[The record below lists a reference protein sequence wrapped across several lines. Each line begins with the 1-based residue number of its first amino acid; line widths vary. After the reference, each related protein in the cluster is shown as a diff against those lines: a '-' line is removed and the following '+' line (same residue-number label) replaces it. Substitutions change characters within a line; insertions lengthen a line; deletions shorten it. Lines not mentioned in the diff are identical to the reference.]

1 MEINENIL
9 HPIDFEYN
17 HRDDEFLNLVC
28 VAVDNKRFWLNNNE
42 ELSDFQAY
50 MKSIE
55 GGILVCHAA
64 SLAEIP
70 CCIKAGIDVDRYCW
84 FDTFV
89 TEKRLR
95 AFNGKIESALSLIE
109 VLRSYGIDYGYT
121 SQEKEDLRG
130 IIIDGTNIEYKRF
143 EILDYCSEDIGHLK
157 QLALKQIEKLE
168 HQLTLDKLIDVSD
181 LHSKVCNT
189 DVLFANFITQQS
201 KCNITTAKMYFEPFD
216 VDYNKIKQLSDPR
229 LVGLLKQNLN
239 TLIPGLYDEFG
250 TKKDDVVRK
259 FIMDEDS
266 TAYDWF
272 KYRGYLTP
280 SDNKI
285 SLKDDFLNEYLSE
298 HKGMS
303 DKLDTFRQINKVI
316 KACSGFQKE
325 GEGNWITPNLFKD
338 GMHCNAS
345 EFGTVTSRYTPKPSK
360 GWVPGMG
367 KALRGLLK
375 PNNKNEAYFALDFN
389 AQEIWV
395 IGQLSKDKKLLDTY
409 SSNDIYMSVAQ
420 KMGLYPDDLKIPTE
434 AERSEEWFKPYK
446 PLRQKIKG
454 MVLGLNYGMSEFS
467 LAERS
472 NMSTVEAVEMV
483 ANYNKTYY
491 NKFDWTE
498 TIVNYFENH
507 MTLLAQRDICIKHW
521 NYREGKARN
530 KRQAMNFPV
539 QCLGATITRRALEL
553 AFSNG
558 LKPIFPVHD
567 EIYFK
572 TTLDKLDDD
581 VACAR
586 KCMIKAAFDAIG
598 EGALRE
604 YPIKVGEVEVTT
616 WNKVPKHSGGEA
628 TADLIER
635 NLLLLK
641 TLPSNYAPFKT
652 KKTKRSSK
660 AERSKAEQEGN
671 SNLEDFFV

>member
-1 MEINENIL
+1 
-9 HPIDFEYN
+9 
-17 HRDDEFLNLVC
+17 
-28 VAVDNKRFWLNNNE
+28 
-42 ELSDFQAY
+42 
-50 MKSIE
+50 
-55 GGILVCHAA
+55 
-64 SLAEIP
+64 
-70 CCIKAGIDVDRYCW
+70 
-84 FDTFV
+84 
-89 TEKRLR
+89 
-95 AFNGKIESALSLIE
+95 
-109 VLRSYGIDYGYT
+109 
-121 SQEKEDLRG
+121 
-130 IIIDGTNIEYKRF
+130 
-143 EILDYCSEDIGHLK
+143 
-157 QLALKQIEKLE
+157 
-168 HQLTLDKLIDVSD
+168 
-181 LHSKVCNT
+181 
-189 DVLFANFITQQS
+189 
-201 KCNITTAKMYFEPFD
+201 
-216 VDYNKIKQLSDPR
+216 
-229 LVGLLKQNLN
+229 
-239 TLIPGLYDEFG
+239 
-250 TKKDDVVRK
+250 
-259 FIMDEDS
+259 
-266 TAYDWF
+266 
-272 KYRGYLTP
+272 
-280 SDNKI
+280 
-285 SLKDDFLNEYLSE
+285 
-298 HKGMS
+298 
-303 DKLDTFRQINKVI
+303 
-316 KACSGFQKE
+316 
-325 GEGNWITPNLFKD
+325 
-338 GMHCNAS
+338 
-345 EFGTVTSRYTPKPSK
+345 
-360 GWVPGMG
+360 
-367 KALRGLLK
+367 
-375 PNNKNEAYFALDFN
+375 
-389 AQEIWV
+389 
-395 IGQLSKDKKLLDTY
+395 
-409 SSNDIYMSVAQ
+409 MSVAQ

-434 AERSEEWFKPYK
+434 AERSEDWFKPYK
-446 PLRQKIKG
+446 TLRQKIKG

-498 TIVNYFENH
+498 MIVNYFENH

-539 QCLGATITRRALEL
+539 QCMGATITRRALEL

-598 EGALRE
+598 EGALIE

-641 TLPSNYAPFKT
+641 TLPANYAPFKT

-660 AERSKAEQEGN
+660 AERSKDEQGDN